1 MRLPRVRI
9 TVQWMMA
16 AVAVVAMGLGV
27 RAQLARWHQLAWYY
41 EIEASKTR
49 RCVAQFRAIGNMS
62 HEQWIAYC
70 RAPVDARS
78 RPPTWRALPYEEE
91 TAAAR
96 RHADYLDLKRKK
108 YQRAA
113 AQPWWPLEPDPPPP
127 HYGSQ

>member
-1 MRLPRVRI
+1 MRVPRVPF
-9 TVQWMMA
+9 TVRWIMA
-16 AVAVVAMGLGV
+16 AVAVVAFALGA
-27 RAQLARWHQLAWYY
+27 RAQLARWHQLARYY
-41 EIEASKTR
+41 EIGAGRLR
-49 RCVAQFRAIGNMS
+49 RSVATFRSIGDMS

-78 RPPTWRALPYEEE
+78 QPPTRRALPYEEE

-96 RHADYLDLKRKK
+96 RHADYLGLKRKK